1 MLSSPFP
8 VSASRGPEI
17 PGIWSY
23 FASVHLIVKTFV
35 AGT

>member
-1 MLSSPFP
+1 MLSSPYP
-8 VSASRGPEI
+8 VSASRVPEI

-23 FASVHLIVKTFV
+23 FAPGHLIVKTFV